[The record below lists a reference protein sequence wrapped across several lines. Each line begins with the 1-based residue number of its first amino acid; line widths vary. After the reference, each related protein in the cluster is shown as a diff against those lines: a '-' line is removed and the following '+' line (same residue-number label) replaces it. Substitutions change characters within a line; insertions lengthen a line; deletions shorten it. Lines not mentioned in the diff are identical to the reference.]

1 MNCPICKTELTAN
14 TIGDCPGCK
23 ASRSRLGQ
31 VASRVLA
38 VPWEIL
44 LVLVFLIVGA
54 RFYFG
59 F

>member
-1 MNCPICKTELTAN
+1 MNCPTCQTQLTAN

-23 ASRSRLGQ
+23 GSGSRLGRI
-31 VASRVLA
+31 ASRVLA
-38 VPWEIL
+38 APWEIL
-44 LVLVFLIVGA
+44 LIIVFLIVGA